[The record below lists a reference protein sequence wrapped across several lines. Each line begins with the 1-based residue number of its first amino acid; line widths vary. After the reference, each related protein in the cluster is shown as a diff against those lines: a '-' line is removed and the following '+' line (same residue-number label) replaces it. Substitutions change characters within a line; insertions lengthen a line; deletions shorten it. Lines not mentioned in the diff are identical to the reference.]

1 MMART
6 IDEINAAI
14 AERID
19 ASIEE
24 EWLQATIVFEFF
36 GDASQSKG
44 RYLCMKN
51 EYEKSFRTGYKVS
64 LLFEE
69 LHQLMTSEGNNDWN
83 RATFTLGAD
92 DQFTIELEL
101 DQMMADEVNG

>member
-1 MMART
+1 MART
-6 IDEINAAI
+6 IDEINTAI

-19 ASIEE
+19 ASIDE

-51 EYEKSFRTGYKVS
+51 EYEKSFRTGYKIG

-69 LHQLMTSEGNNDWN
+69 LHQLMTADGNNEWN
-83 RATFTLGAD
+83 RATYVLGAD
-92 DQFTIELEL
+92 DQFTIELES
-101 DQMMADEVNG
+101 DQMMADEVEQ